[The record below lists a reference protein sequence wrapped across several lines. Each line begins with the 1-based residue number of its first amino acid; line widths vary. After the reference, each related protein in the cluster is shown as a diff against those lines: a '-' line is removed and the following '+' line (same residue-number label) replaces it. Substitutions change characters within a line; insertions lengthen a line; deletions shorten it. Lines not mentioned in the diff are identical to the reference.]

1 MTLIPIQL
9 GLDSDDLPPGP
20 AGPQGD
26 AGPEGAVGPIGP
38 AGADGAQGPQG
49 DAGAAGP
56 AGADGEQG
64 PAGPQGD
71 EGPQGPIGPQG
82 DTGPEGPE
90 GPEGPQGPVGPEG
103 PPGSV
108 SNMVT
113 YLPVGTDL
121 QAFSNN
127 LPAEGGDVRL
137 GFGDYSFTTP
147 FLNLVDRRNIN
158 FRGVGGRTG
167 GAASATTLT
176 YTGGG
181 SVPPVKLDSTYGV
194 AFRDL
199 QIRATNAA
207 FSGDLVNIVQSV
219 PTGMNTAFTTFDNVL
234 LWAPHGL
241 ASTVSLVNVDQC
253 NPVAFRDVAFNGG
266 RYGVYGK
273 SSPTSFADVV
283 GFEDSFFINQVGMG
297 IWNPGNGWTIRGG
310 KSQGVI
316 STAAGLVKPGFIGHD
331 PGVRCDGLHVSGVW
345 MGDITDQSALGDF
358 IRVAGNGIAIEANRI
373 IGMLNFRT
381 GTAVRFDEDS
391 YGATVK
397 GNDLQGLVNGVHLG
411 TTGGHKGIEIGP
423 NAYGLPTTGD
433 TVTNRVAGTIPK
445 SFGLYASATTP
456 NNTPDYLMVTG
467 TTAATVQRVDGNLL
481 TQLYPNGAGTL
492 RTDAALQVGGALNVG
507 SGAVMGTQVYGINA
521 AGLLATGTGA
531 NVDLIL
537 EAKGTGMVKIDSFS
551 GSGGA
556 QVGKTGGKVAFLG
569 ASPSV
574 RAAISGNVTT
584 GTLADLQSV
593 VGALLTELNTKGL
606 ITKSTT

>member
-1 MTLIPIQL
+1 MTQIPL
-9 GLDSDDLPPGP
+9 TLSLDSDDLPPGP
-20 AGPQGD
+20 PGPQGD

-38 AGADGAQGPQG
+38 AGATGPTGADGATGADGVQGPQG

-90 GPEGPQGPVGPEG
+90 GPEGPQGPQGDTGPQGPVGPQG

-147 FLNLVDRRNIN
+147 FLNLIDRRNIN

-207 FSGDLVNIVQSV
+207 FSGDLVNIVQSI

-241 ASTVSLVNVDQC
+241 SSTVSLVNVDQC

-266 RYGVYGK
+266 RYGVIGK
-273 SSPTSFADVV
+273 SSPASFADVV
-283 GFEDSFFINQVGMG
+283 NFDDSFFINQVGMG
-297 IWNPGNGWTIRGG
+297 IWNPGDGWTIRGG
-310 KSQGVI
+310 KSEGVL
-316 STAAGLVKPGFIGHD
+316 STAGGLVKPGFIGHD
-331 PGVRCDGLHVSGVW
+331 AGVRTSGLHVSGVW
-345 MGDITDQSALGDF
+345 MGDITDKTALGDF
-358 IRVAGNGIAIEANRI
+358 IRVAGSGIVIEGNHI
-373 IGMLNFRT
+373 LGMVNFRT
-381 GTAVRFDEDS
+381 GTAVHFDEDS
-391 YGATVK
+391 FGCTVK
-397 GNDLQGLVNGVHLG
+397 GNRLGGLVAGVNLG
-411 TTGGHKGIEIGP
+411 TTGGHMGIEIGP
-423 NAYGLPTTGD
+423 NGY
-433 TVTNRVAGTIPK
+433 RVPGSGELVNARVVGTIGK
-445 SFGLYASATTP
+445 HFALYPTAASTI
-456 NNTPDYLMVTG
+456 PDYLYVQGGTG
-467 TTAATVQRVDGNLL
+467 TSVLSLDGVR
-481 TQLYPNGAGTL
+481 LYPNGPTTL
-492 RTDAALQVGGALNVG
+492 RADVGLQVG
-507 SGAVMGTQVYGINA
+507 ST
-521 AGLLATGTGA
+521 LLVQGDANLGGTGKKLAFMGA
-531 NVDLIL
+531 NPTI
-537 EAKGTGMVKIDSFS
+537 
-551 GSGGA
+551 
-556 QVGKTGGKVAFLG
+556 
-569 ASPSV
+569 
-574 RAAISGNVTT
+574 RAAIAGNVTT
-584 GTLADLQSV
+584 GTLADLQGV
-593 VGALLTELNTKGL
+593 VGSLLTELNTKGL